1 VLDRGGRDGH
11 ERAVSEAA
19 EALKATEPSRTT
31 ETARRAGRGVL
42 LISGSKIYFLIA
54 GYAGQLFLPRLF
66 ASPEVFG
73 LFSAAM
79 SSVSIL
85 NNIIVGATVQVV
97 SKRVSEAVDRSEI
110 TLRQALSV
118 QLWLGL
124 GLAAALFTS
133 APWLAHNL
141 LRDPLLTPLFQ
152 LAAAVVLGYSLY
164 TAFVGTLNGRQDFRT
179 QAGFDIGYTTLRT
192 GSMLS
197 AAALGYGAV
206 GAFTG
211 FATASWLI
219 VIASAVV
226 LGLGKREGAV
236 PYRAWISFMAPL
248 WLYQSCVQVIMQ
260 ADLALLKR
268 SVAVILQADGASI
281 TAAAET
287 ASRYVAFYR
296 AAQTFAFVPY
306 QLLLP
311 VPLVMFPMI
320 SQAISQNDEAGAAR
334 YVRTAMRFS
343 LLLLL
348 LVAAPVAGA
357 ARGVMGLVFPAAYTD
372 GAPALAVLVFA
383 MVGFALFVGAATIMT
398 GAGRPGLAASIGS
411 VAVVFLISGN
421 LGFVHYVGVG
431 DNTLLAAALGT
442 SLGIAVAL
450 SAMAFAVYKRFHTFI
465 APLSI
470 ARALAATL
478 AAYFVANAIGHS
490 GKLQTL
496 IAGILGALSYV
507 VTLLVTRELT
517 REDLNAL
524 LSIARRKR
532 K

>member
-1 VLDRGGRDGH
+1 
-11 ERAVSEAA
+11 VSHA
-19 EALKATEPSRTT
+19 ESALQGTEPTAHT
-31 ETARRAGRGVL
+31 DTARRAGRGVL

-54 GYAGQLFLPRLF
+54 GYAGQLLLPRLF
-66 ASPEVFG
+66 AGPEIFG
-73 LFSAAM
+73 LFSSAM

-110 TLRQALSV
+110 TLRHALSV

-124 GLAAALFTS
+124 GLAGLLFAS
-133 APWLAHNL
+133 APFLANNL
-141 LRDPLLTPLFQ
+141 LRDPLLTPMFQ
-152 LAAAVVLGYSLY
+152 LSAVVVLGYALY
-164 TAFVGTLNGRQDFRT
+164 TAFVGTLNGRQHFKT

-192 GSMLS
+192 GSMLT

-206 GAFTG
+206 GAFAG
-211 FATASWLI
+211 FATASSLI
-219 VIASAVV
+219 VVAAAIV
-226 LGLGKREGAV
+226 LGLGKRSGPV
-236 PYRAWISFMAPL
+236 PYRAWLSFMVPL

-268 SVAVILQADGASI
+268 SVAVILQAEGATI

-320 SQAISQNDEAGAAR
+320 SQAISQGDEAGATR

-431 DNTLLAAALGT
+431 DKTLLAAALGT

-450 SAMAFAVYKRFHTFI
+450 SAMAYAVYARFKTFI
-465 APLSI
+465 APLSVV
-470 ARALAATL
+470 RALGAAL
-478 AAYFVANAIGHS
+478 AAYFVAHTFGQT
-490 GKLQTL
+490 GKAQTL
-496 IAGILGALSYV
+496 LAGFLGALSYV
-507 VTLLVTRELT
+507 GVLVMTRELT
-517 REDLNAL
+517 RADLTAL
-524 LSIARRKR
+524 LSIARRRR

>member
-1 VLDRGGRDGH
+1 VNEASKALPS
-11 ERAVSEAA
+11 AQPTVS
-19 EALKATEPSRTT
+19 TD
-31 ETARRAGRGVL
+31 TARRAGRGVL

-54 GYAGQLFLPRLF
+54 GYAGQLLLPRLF
-66 ASPEVFG
+66 GSPEVFG
-73 LFSAAM
+73 LFSTAM

-85 NNIIVGATVQVV
+85 NNIVVGATVQVV

-110 TLRQALSV
+110 TLRHALSV

-124 GLAAALFTS
+124 GLASLLFAS
-133 APWLAHNL
+133 APWLAGSL

-152 LAAAVVLGYSLY
+152 LSAAVVLAYCLY
-164 TAFVGTLNGRQDFRT
+164 TAFVGTLNGRQNFRT

-192 GSMLS
+192 GSMLT

-211 FATASWLI
+211 FATASC
-219 VIASAVV
+219 VIAVASALVV
-226 LGLGKREGAV
+226 GLGARGGPV
-236 PYRAWISFMAPL
+236 PYRAWFSFMVPL

-268 SVAVILQADGASI
+268 SVAVILQADGVAV

-306 QLLLP
+306 QLLVP

-320 SQAISQNDEAGAAR
+320 SQAISQGDEQGAAR

-372 GAPALAVLVFA
+372 GAPALAVLVLA

-411 VAVVFLISGN
+411 VAVLFVVGGN

-431 DNTLLAAALGT
+431 DKTLLAAALGT
-442 SLGIAVAL
+442 SSGIAVAL
-450 SAMAFAVYKRFHTFI
+450 VAVVYAVYARFKTFI
-465 APLSI
+465 APLSV
-470 ARALAATL
+470 ARALLAATI
-478 AAYFVANAIGHS
+478 AYLVANSIGQT

-496 IAGILGALSYV
+496 LAGILAAISYITV
-507 VTLLVTRELT
+507 LLITRELT
-517 REDLNAL
+517 REDLTAVL
-524 LSIARRKR
+524 TIARRRR
-532 K
+532 KP

>member
-1 VLDRGGRDGH
+1 M
-11 ERAVSEAA
+11 
-19 EALKATEPSRTT
+19 
-31 ETARRAGRGVL
+31 L
-42 LISGSKIYFLIA
+42 LITGSKIYFLIA
-54 GYAGQLFLPRLF
+54 GYAGQLLLPRLF
-66 ASPEVFG
+66 SGPEMFG
-73 LFSAAM
+73 LFSTAM

-85 NNIIVGATVQVV
+85 NNVIVGATVQVV
-97 SKRVSEAVDRSEI
+97 SKRVSEAVDRSQI
-110 TLRQALSV
+110 TLRQALAV

-124 GLAAALFTS
+124 SLAAILFAS
-133 APWLAHNL
+133 ASFIAKTV

-152 LAAAVVLGYSLY
+152 LSAAVVLGYALY
-164 TAFVGTLNGRQDFRT
+164 TAFVGTLNGRQNFQT

-192 GSMLS
+192 GSMLT

-206 GAFTG
+206 GAFAG

-219 VIASAVV
+219 VIASAFV
-226 LGLGKREGAV
+226 LGLGERSREPV
-236 PYRAWISFMAPL
+236 PYRSWISFMAPL

-268 SVAVILQADGASI
+268 SVAVILQAEGASLVS
-281 TAAAET
+281 AAET

-306 QLLLP
+306 QLLVP

-320 SQAISQNDEAGAAR
+320 SQAISQGDEAGAAR
-334 YVRTAMRFS
+334 YVRTALRFS

-357 ARGVMGLVFPAAYTD
+357 AKGVMGLVFPDAYTA
-372 GAPALAVLVFA
+372 GAPALAILVLA
-383 MVGFALFVGAATIMT
+383 MVCFALFVGAATIMT

-411 VAVVFLISGN
+411 VAAVGVIGGN
-421 LGFVHYVGVG
+421 LGFVHMVGVG
-431 DNTLLAAALGT
+431 DRTLLAAASGT
-442 SLGIAVAL
+442 ALGIGIALLAVAY
-450 SAMAFAVYKRFHTFI
+450 AVYARFKTFI

-470 ARALAATL
+470 LRALVAA
-478 AAYFVANAIGHS
+478 AASYFVAHS
-490 GKLQTL
+490 LGQTGKAQTL
-496 IAGILGALSYV
+496 IAGILGVLAYIAV
-507 VTLLVTRELT
+507 LLATRELT
-517 REDLNAL
+517 RADLTAA

>member
-1 VLDRGGRDGH
+1 M
-11 ERAVSEAA
+11 AVAPGTYAAVNEAA
-19 EALKATEPSRTT
+19 NSLPAAAPTGQT

-54 GYAGQLFLPRLF
+54 GYAGQLLLPRLF
-66 ASPEVFG
+66 GKPEVFG
-73 LFSAAM
+73 LFSTAM
-79 SSVSIL
+79 SSVSIV

-97 SKRVSEAVDRSEI
+97 SKRVSEAVDRSEL
-110 TLRQALSV
+110 TLRQALAV

-124 GLAAALFTS
+124 GLATLLFTS
-133 APWLAHNL
+133 AGFLANSL

-152 LAAAVVLGYSLY
+152 LSSAVVLAYSLY
-164 TAFVGTLNGRQDFRT
+164 TAFVGTLNGRQNFRT

-192 GSMLS
+192 GSMLT
-197 AAALGYGAV
+197 AAALGFGAV
-206 GAFTG
+206 GAFAG
-211 FATASWLI
+211 FATASCLI
-219 VIASAVV
+219 VVASALV
-226 LGLGKREGAV
+226 LGLGKRGEPV

-268 SVAVILQADGASI
+268 SVAVILQADGATV

-320 SQAISQNDEAGAAR
+320 SQAISQGDEAGAAR

-411 VAVVFLISGN
+411 VAVTCLIAAN

-431 DNTLLAAALGT
+431 DKTLLAAAFGT

-450 SAMAFAVYKRFHTFI
+450 VAMGYAVYSRFGTFI
-465 APLSI
+465 APLSV
-470 ARALAATL
+470 ARALVAAL
-478 AAYFVANAIGHS
+478 AAYFVAHTFGQS

-496 IAGILGALSYV
+496 LGGILGALSYV
-507 VTLLVTRELT
+507 LILIGTREVT
-517 REDLNAL
+517 REDLIAL